1 MAVEVSPKVEAQAS
15 KWVMLFLFRVPYCRY
30 RCMVYISVMLLL
42 MGVVFLF
49 LVIFREQLLAALVG
63 GGRNSGFIVAPLDDG
78 DFTMRAWQEYVL
90 LSPGFGAKK

>member
-1 MAVEVSPKVEAQAS
+1 
-15 KWVMLFLFRVPYCRY
+15 
-30 RCMVYISVMLLL
+30 
-42 MGVVFLF
+42 MGREHDFFVGDFVLVGIVFLF

-78 DFTMRAWQEYVL
+78 DFAMRAWQEYVL

>member
-42 MGVVFLF
+42 MGVPVAKITPRPPVSSSIYRHFRNISVDFCASEVERPATFRIFVVRKRFL
-49 LVIFREQLLAALVG
+49 
-63 GGRNSGFIVAPLDDG
+63 
-78 DFTMRAWQEYVL
+78 
-90 LSPGFGAKK
+90 

>member
-1 MAVEVSPKVEAQAS
+1 
-15 KWVMLFLFRVPYCRY
+15 
-30 RCMVYISVMLLL
+30 
-42 MGVVFLF
+42 MGREHDFFVGDFVLVGIVFLF

-63 GGRNSGFIVAPLDDG
+63 GGRNSGFIVAPLDVG